1 MHLLNSPAATAAV
14 VLALSG
20 SVSAQLNQLAKA
32 AGKLYFGTAIHG
44 EDLND
49 SSQQK
54 YLGDS
59 NDFGQATPGNEM
71 KWDATEPNRGQ
82 FTFGNGD
89 KIANF
94 ASSHGQMLR
103 CHTLVWYAQLPGWV
117 QSGNWNKDS
126 LTSVINT
133 HISNVVGHY
142 KGKCYAWDVVNE
154 ALNEDGSYRSNPFL
168 KVLGD
173 SYFAIAFDAAAKAD
187 PNTKLYYNAHQLPAD
202 YNLETL
208 SPKQQGAVKIVK
220 LVKAAGKRID
230 GVGMQAHLIVGQSPT
245 ASTLQSVMQSYLDA
259 GATEVAFTEL
269 DIRFSRLPSTAAGLQ
284 QQAEGYGA
292 VTTACLAV
300 KGCVGITTWGWS
312 DAHSWV
318 PGTFPG
324 NGDALIYDRSY
335 KKKPAYSTISSILAA
350 AKTAGGG
357 GGGEATAAPTTTTL
371 VTSTT
376 TAAQPPPATTTS
388 DNGGGGCVS
397 PQWAQCGGQGWA
409 GCKTCASGL
418 TCKINNDYYSQCV

>member
-1 MHLLNSPAATAAV
+1 MHLPNSPAVAAAV
-14 VLALSG
+14 LLALSG
-20 SVSAQLNQLAKA
+20 GVSAQLNQLAKA

-49 SSQQK
+49 ASQQK
-54 YLGDS
+54 FLGDS

-71 KWDATEPNRGQ
+71 KWDATEPSQGR

-126 LTSVINT
+126 LTAVINT

-154 ALNEDGSYRSNPFL
+154 ALNEDGSYRNNPFL
-168 KVLGD
+168 RVLGD

-187 PNTKLYYNAHQLPAD
+187 PNTKLYYND

-230 GVGMQAHLIVGQSPT
+230 GVGMQAHLIVGQSPS
-245 ASTLQSVMQSYLDA
+245 AATLQSVMQSYLDA

-269 DIRFSRLPSTAAGLQ
+269 DIRFSSLPASASGLQ
-284 QQAEGYGA
+284 QQAKEYGA
-292 VTTACLAV
+292 VTTACLAI
-300 KGCVGITTWGWS
+300 KGCVGITTWGFS

-324 NGDALIYDRSY
+324 NGDALIYDRNL

-357 GGGEATAAPTTTTL
+357 SGTASPPAPTTTL

-376 TAAQPPPATTTS
+376 TAAQSPPATTTT
-388 DNGGGGCVS
+388 DNGGGDGGGCVS
-397 PQWAQCGGQGWA
+397 PQWAQCGGQGFS
-409 GCKTCASGL
+409 GCKTCASGS
-418 TCKINNDYYSQCV
+418 TCKFSNDYYSQCV